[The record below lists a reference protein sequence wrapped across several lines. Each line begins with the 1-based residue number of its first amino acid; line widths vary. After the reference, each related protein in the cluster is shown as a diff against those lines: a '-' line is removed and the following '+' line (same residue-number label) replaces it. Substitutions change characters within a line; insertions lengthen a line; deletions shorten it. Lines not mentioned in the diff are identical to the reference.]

1 MNILHY
7 LTEGIWRDEA
17 FSYLLA
23 KNSFIDIIFLT
34 VKDFNPPLYY
44 FLLHIWMNL
53 FGTSEIAM
61 RSLSLFFYVIGV
73 FCIYELFKVILN
85 KSHKQ
90 AALLTFLCAINPIVL
105 YYAFE
110 TRMYSMLF
118 CLAMASTFY
127 YFKKDWRNYSII
139 AVIGLYT
146 HYFMALVL
154 FVQFMHLLIPLLKT
168 KPSIKKIWDE
178 IKQYIYIGLIFLPWV
193 LFFLFQ
199 NEAAGSQYWII
210 PLKTFEIF
218 TLPALTYS
226 GIEKDFAAN
235 LAKNTYFQNLLIGF
249 TLFFVICIAFG
260 LKQIKKKL
268 EFSIFLYS
276 IALTFIP
283 LLIIIAGMSIKPL
296 YVPRYLIF
304 VSAAIS
310 LVIVLAIMKMK
321 KWQAAAA
328 VLILLFFTI
337 QFNTIEFK
345 MRNRDTTREVIE
357 KIKPLTDRDDYIY
370 VQTELDYMT
379 AQYYFSETHVKIYG
393 KTYEEIPSYVG
404 KVIIPESAVATEFPK
419 FPHKAYLITGKN
431 SYEIHSSF

>member
-23 KNSFIDIIFLT
+23 KHSFIEIIFLT

-44 FLLHIWMNL
+44 FLLHIWMSL

-85 KSHKQ
+85 KTHKQ
-90 AALLTFLCAINPIVL
+90 AALYTFLSALNPIVF

-118 CLAMASTFY
+118 CWAMASTFY

-139 AVIGLYT
+139 AIFGLYT

-154 FVQFMHLLIPLLKT
+154 IVQFIHLLIPLLKS
-168 KPSIKKIWDE
+168 KPSLKKLWFE
-178 IKQYIYIGLIFLPWV
+178 MKQYVYIGLGFLPWA

-199 NEAAGSQYWII
+199 NESASSQYWII
-210 PLKTFEIF
+210 PLKPFEIF

-235 LAKNTYFQNLLIGF
+235 LEKDVYLRNLLIGF
-249 TLFFVICIAFG
+249 TLFFVVCLAAGIK
-260 LKQIKKKL
+260 LVKKKR
-268 EFSIFLYS
+268 EMSVFWYS
-276 IALTFIP
+276 VALSFVP
-283 LLIIIAGMSIKPL
+283 LLIIIGGMAIKPL
-296 YVPRYLIF
+296 YVPRYLVF

-310 LVIVLAIMKMK
+310 LVMVLAIMEMK
-321 KWQAAAA
+321 KWQAAIG
-328 VLILLFFTI
+328 VIILFLFTV
-337 QFNTIEFK
+337 QFNVIEYK
-345 MRNRDTTREVIE
+345 LRQRDTTREVIA
-357 KIKPLTDRDDYIY
+357 KIKPVADIDDYVY
-370 VQTELDYMT
+370 VQSELDYMT
-379 AQYYFSETHVKIYG
+379 AQYYFNETHVKIYG

-419 FPHKAYLITGKN
+419 FPHKAYLITGPDT
-431 SYEIHSSF
+431 YEIHSLF